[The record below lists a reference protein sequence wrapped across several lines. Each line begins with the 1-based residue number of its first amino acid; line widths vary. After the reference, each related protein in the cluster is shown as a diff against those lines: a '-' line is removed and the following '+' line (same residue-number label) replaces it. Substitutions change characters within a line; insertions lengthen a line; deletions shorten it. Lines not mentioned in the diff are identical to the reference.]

1 MDLKI
6 IRRCVG
12 TGMVGGGRLSH
23 GIFYGIAIAVTIRSL
38 DHSLFIR
45 LIAMGSLSH
54 SLSVRL
60 ISFDPALQESRGGGD
75 LLICDLELVGYKHQI
90 KNVDKPVAIYIQFR
104 LVRSKSLRH

>member
-1 MDLKI
+1 MNQSQYEMDLKI

-12 TGMVGGGRLSH
+12 TGMVGGGR
-23 GIFYGIAIAVTIRSL
+23 
-38 DHSLFIR
+38 
-45 LIAMGSLSH
+45 LSH